1 MDNSQ
6 SIIELFKGVEKAMA
20 LVNEQ
25 MTTNVMAQMNEEQ
38 LELLAEAR
46 KVSSKSELKKMT
58 TKLSDLSERMQKNN
72 K

>member
-6 SIIELFKGVEKAMA
+6 SIIELFKGVEKAMG

-25 MTTNVMAQMNEEQ
+25 MTTNVMAEMNEEQ

-58 TKLSDLSERMQKNN
+58 TKLSDLSERMQKKN